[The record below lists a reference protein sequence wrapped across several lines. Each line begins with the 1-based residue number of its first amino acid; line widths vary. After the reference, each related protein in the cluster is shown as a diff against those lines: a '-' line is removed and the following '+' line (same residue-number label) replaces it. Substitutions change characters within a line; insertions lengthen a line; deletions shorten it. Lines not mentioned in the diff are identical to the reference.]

1 MSKRGDREFILDMM
15 IACERM
21 LEYTEQLSYEDF
33 SKNQMAIDAVVRNL
47 EILGEAAKNVSNEL
61 KSKYPEVEWQEIAR
75 TRDKIIHSYFGVD
88 ISIIWDIL
96 ANDIPVLKNKLQNL
110 VKSEGWKI

>member
-1 MSKRGDREFILDMM
+1 MSKRGDRGFILDMM

-61 KSKYPEVEWQEIAR
+61 KSKYPEVEWREIVR

-110 VKSEGWKI
+110 VKSEG